1 MNHEIN
7 NLDTSAFKRSA
18 APRLIDHCS
27 LIIERQRRAA
37 HPYSPNSYLLTPNSS
52 SPRPRRA
59 ALLTPQYSSQPPL
72 TSASSV
78 VNNSPVVK
86 SVQSV
91 QSVANDNDQK
101 IMTNDQKQ
109 GIPKK
114 LFVVRCSLLVSR
126 QRRRAAFT
134 LVELLTVIAIMVII
148 AAVSIPAFAALF
160 ANNNMVQAQN
170 QLSAAIAETRSLAL
184 QNHTEVALIFF
195 EEPGHTDETA
205 FAYEQESPGQGGQG
219 ATGITQYFQPIPQQ
233 SVQYLPKGVYVAT
246 LVGTANSE
254 GINNADNGFA
264 LPPQQSPAIDAAGTA
279 TNFNQP
285 NNNTNSQA
293 APLEAIVF
301 DGNGHLVIVNSMIT
315 QPPEQIDQ
323 PANAN
328 ATITWW
334 NGPVASSSTTNYF
347 GPSSP
352 GFVLYEPANWPN
364 PLQVGGV
371 TVTPGA
377 YLAANSDVTMVS
389 TYTGNVVQ

>member
-1 MNHEIN
+1 M
-7 NLDTSAFKRSA
+7 
-18 APRLIDHCS
+18 
-27 LIIERQRRAA
+27 
-37 HPYSPNSYLLTPNSS
+37 
-52 SPRPRRA
+52 
-59 ALLTPQYSSQPPL
+59 
-72 TSASSV
+72 
-78 VNNSPVVK
+78 
-86 SVQSV
+86 
-91 QSVANDNDQK
+91 
-101 IMTNDQKQ
+101 
-109 GIPKK
+109 
-114 LFVVRCSLLVSR
+114 FVVRCSLLVSR

-246 LVGTANSE
+246 LVASSTNSLGTYNS
-254 GINNADNGFA
+254 DSGFA
-264 LPPQQSPAIDAAGTA
+264 MPPQQLPAMPPTIAEY
-279 TNFNQP
+279 QP
-285 NNNTNSQA
+285 NGGPSPNA
-293 APLEAIVF
+293 APLRAIVF
-301 DGNGHLVIVNSMIT
+301 DGNGHLTILNSMVL
-315 QPPEQIDQ
+315 QEPEQIDQ
-323 PANAN
+323 PGTTTA
-328 ATITWW
+328 ITWW
-334 NGPVASSSTTNYF
+334 TGLGTGTANTGEAF

-389 TYTGNVVQ
+389 TYTGNVIQ